1 MLCFHHKK
9 CAKSQFTSK
18 FILTPAC
25 DIFKQSNLKDRAILC
40 VVSFTSYKLATK
52 NLHLLTTL
60 LQLVAKGHPEEF
72 FNFKPCQIGELAHW
86 LDVLEVYLYLLFE
99 LFFQTFILQ
108 LEGKTKWKLFKPMQE
123 LPQEASPDLEL
134 SDVGEPIHEFDM
146 KVYSK
151 PLLPC

>member
-1 MLCFHHKK
+1 M
-9 CAKSQFTSK
+9 QFTSK

-60 LQLVAKGHPEEF
+60 LQLVAKRHPEEF

-99 LFFQTFILQ
+99 LFF
-108 LEGKTKWKLFKPMQE
+108 
-123 LPQEASPDLEL
+123 
-134 SDVGEPIHEFDM
+134 SDIYPSAGGED
-146 KVYSK
+146 
-151 PLLPC
+151 